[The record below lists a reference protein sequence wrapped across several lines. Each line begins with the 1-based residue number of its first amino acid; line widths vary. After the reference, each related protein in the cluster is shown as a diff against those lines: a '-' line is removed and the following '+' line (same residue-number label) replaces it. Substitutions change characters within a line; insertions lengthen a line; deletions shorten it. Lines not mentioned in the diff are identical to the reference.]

1 MLPKTSSNWARRP
14 SKPKAGVNSSS
25 TSFRPNRTSPA
36 CPTTEWF
43 GVPGKPGRAGPR
55 TDMMGGLLTTGISY
69 CVCDDRAVFLDVER
83 DRYFCLLSQLNQA
96 FVRTVI
102 DGYAMASAAAERL
115 RALGIDKPTPREF
128 AARQIGRASCRER
141 VCQYV

>member
-1 MLPKTSSNWARRP
+1 MRP

-25 TSFRPNRTSPA
+25 TAFRPNRTSPA

-55 TDMMGGLLTTGISY
+55 TDMMGGLPTTGISY

-83 DRYFCLLSQLNQA
+83 DRYFFLPSQLNQA

-102 DGYAMASAAAERL
+102 DGDAMASAERS
-115 RALGIDKPTPREF
+115 E
-128 AARQIGRASCRER
+128 ER
-141 VCQYV
+141 RVGNEGVSRVGSW

>member
-1 MLPKTSSNWARRP
+1 MRP

-25 TSFRPNRTSPA
+25 TAFRPNRTSPA

-55 TDMMGGLLTTGISY
+55 TDMMGGLPTTGISY

-83 DRYFCLLSQLNQA
+83 DRYFCLRSEEHTSELQSLMRNSYAVFCLNKKQ
-96 FVRTVI
+96 
-102 DGYAMASAAAERL
+102 
-115 RALGIDKPTPREF
+115 
-128 AARQIGRASCRER
+128 
-141 VCQYV
+141 